1 MLIELSSYSQSNGW
15 TFINVS
21 GNIRQLAFKGSVGV
35 AVGDNG
41 VIYRSTDSGRD
52 WSALGNYTSDNL
64 VDLKYA
70 GANTF

>member
-1 MLIELSSYSQSNGW
+1 M
-15 TFINVS
+15 S

>member
-1 MLIELSSYSQSNGW
+1 MKKK
-15 TFINVS
+15 FIINH
-21 GNIRQLAFKGSVGV
+21 SVV
-35 AVGDNG
+35 NRIAVGDNG